1 MSRLRRSDFL
11 FCVGR
16 PHHTWRNIMAARNNN
31 TVTDIASQF
40 KAIRIAPAVAAEKKD
55 EVPLP
60 LRMYGTTAIVSQAT
74 KLTFR
79 GFVDGWKSV

>member
-1 MSRLRRSDFL
+1 
-11 FCVGR
+11 
-16 PHHTWRNIMAARNNN
+16 MAARNN

-40 KAIRIAPAVAAEKKD
+40 KAIRIAPAVPTEKKD

-60 LRMYGTTAIVSQAT
+60 LLMYGVTATVSQAT